1 MLAINPPD
9 ETPRRALGDP
19 DLSGDS
25 SRRSGRGLQALALC
39 IAIGLALAF
48 LFVRHLKSQA
58 ADELADQTQ
67 AAAAAPP
74 VVEIVKANPAPATWT
89 LTLPGETAAWYDSK
103 IYARVNGYV
112 AKWLVDIGD
121 HVAKGQT
128 LALIDTPELDADL
141 AAAKAKLA
149 ASQAEVQVRQADA
162 DFAKSTDER
171 WRDSPAGSVSQQ
183 ERESK
188 KAAYVAAVAQLAAAR
203 AQVEI
208 NQAEVERL
216 NVLTEFKEVKAP
228 FAGTIVQ
235 RSIDIGNL
243 VTAGSA
249 ANTSPL
255 YRISKDDPIR
265 VFVDAPQ
272 SAAAQLLVPGIEAT
286 VATNGSPPRQFT
298 GKVARTSMSINA
310 HARTLKTEIDIPN
323 ADHRLVPGM
332 YVQVAFQMKSN
343 DVAEIPAAGL
353 TFRADGPQAAVVD
366 ADGRVRFRKVKIG
379 ADNGSLVQIADGLK
393 PGDSVVLNVS
403 SQITDGEKVRTSDAN
418 AAPSLNASAA
428 K

>member
-1 MLAINPPD
+1 MLAINPPGD
-9 ETPRRALGDP
+9 APRRPLDDS
-19 DLSGDS
+19 DLSGNP
-25 SRRSGRGLQALALC
+25 SRRSGRGLQVLALF
-39 IAIGLALAF
+39 IALGLAFAF
-48 LFVRHLKSQA
+48 LFVRHLKSEA
-58 ADELADQTQ
+58 ASELSDQTE
-67 AAAAAPP
+67 AAATAPP
-74 VVEIVKANPAPATWT
+74 VVDVVKASPAPATWT
-89 LTLPGETAAWYDSK
+89 LALPGETAAWYDSK

-149 ASQAEVQVRQADA
+149 ASQAEVEVRQADA

-235 RSIDIGNL
+235 RNIDIGNL
-243 VTAGSA
+243 VTAGST
-249 ANTSPL
+249 ANTSSL
-255 YRISKDDPIR
+255 YRISQDDPIR

-272 SAAAQLLVPGIEAT
+272 SAAAQLLEPGVEAT
-286 VATNGSPPRQFT
+286 VATNGSPPRQFK

-323 ADHRLVPGM
+323 ADHGLVPGM

-343 DVAEIPAAGL
+343 GVAEVPAAGL
-353 TFRADGPQAAVVD
+353 TFRADGPHVAIVD
-366 ADGRVRFRKVKIG
+366 GDGRVKFRKVAIG
-379 ADNGSLVQIADGLK
+379 ADNGSLVQIRDGLK
-393 PGDSVVLNVS
+393 PGEKLILNLS

-418 AAPSLNASAA
+418 VAPSLNASAT